1 MAAVT
6 APLFASPSLHRPAT
20 LSVVIRIA
28 HSDEWDDVDRALESL
43 WRQTVQPDHVVVVVD
58 HDDHLLEWAADAWS
72 TPGTAGD
79 MRVDV
84 IANTRSPGHAG
95 ARDTAIQWAW
105 GEIVAFL
112 ARDAVA
118 DPHWVE
124 TLLQDYADTDVAGV
138 GGGALAD
145 WGTASPPSWL
155 PAAFE
160 WAADCAHPRL
170 PGDPAIGGDF
180 TAANLSFRREVLVE
194 VGGFAAARGVDG
206 LCRRVR
212 ERFPRARLRF
222 DDDLEVF
229 QRMDDDERTFAHF
242 RRRCFAEGRADGARH
257 RTGSAIDRGPGRAFT
272 ATSGTAVIEG
282 LRDGVAGRRDGF
294 RRAGAASAGLAF
306 AAAGYVRGRLP
317 FG

>member
-1 MAAVT
+1 MSDNGVCGERRGRVNGNITNDKAGILNAIACFIFT
-6 APLFASPSLHRPAT
+6 KLHDIWNSDGSAFGGIHKKRQYPAGF
-20 LSVVIRIA
+20 
-28 HSDEWDDVDRALESL
+28 HNNL
-43 WRQTVQPDHVVVVVD
+43 WR
-58 HDDHLLEWAADAWS
+58 W
-72 TPGTAGD
+72 
-79 MRVDV
+79 
-84 IANTRSPGHAG
+84 
-95 ARDTAIQWAW
+95 
-105 GEIVAFL
+105 
-112 ARDAVA
+112 
-118 DPHWVE
+118 

-155 PAAFE
+155 PAAFG

-170 PGDPAIGGDF
+170 PGDPAIIGDF

-272 ATSGTAVIEG
+272 STSGTAVIEG